1 MHAATSRLQT
11 ISERLCWVQVK
22 YYNNLQSQ
30 PVSGIDAG
38 HTLHIGTPQGM
49 HATLS
54 YTAVD
59 SMLRALEW
67 WRNAYSGSSDNSA
80 LYRHAAAADAAKVL
94 TQVHNMTE
102 ETLQMWM
109 DLGDKTTV
117 ADLPAGVQRLMQP
130 LVRPVPRPTAADLH
144 HPSQP
149 PAILLCITLQT
160 LSLQVL
166 PPCLKLQP
174 CLISLLF

>member
-1 MHAATSRLQT
+1 MHITS
-11 ISERLCWVQVK
+11 
-22 YYNNLQSQ
+22 
-30 PVSGIDAG
+30 
-38 HTLHIGTPQGM
+38 PQGV

-59 SMLRALEW
+59 SMLRALAW
-67 WRNAYSGSSDNSA
+67 WRNAYGRSSDHSA
-80 LYRHAAAADAAKVL
+80 LYRHAADADAAMVL

-117 ADLPAGVQRLMQP
+117 TDLPAGVQQLMQP
-130 LVRPVPRPTAADLH
+130 LVRPVPRPTADGLH

-149 PAILLCITLQT
+149 PAMLLCMTLKS
-160 LSLQVL
+160 LDLQVWPRL
-166 PPCLKLQP
+166 PPLFFVALAKLLS
-174 CLISLLF
+174 CGFSLSQT